1 MYYSLVSTQIPKA
14 GILRDPGIRRVH
26 RTEHWIVVMVLFS
39 SHAVAVKRHQNL
51 LWTKLVYRCDL
62 LKKHILHSF
71 KQQQKKNPPVL
82 LHTLF
87 FSFLFTTA
95 RRTSYKSQGS
105 SLLPVRSEKLV
116 LTRYL
121 NIFKVHTVENFW
133 TNSIRRRCSSTCNGI
148 TIKSTARK
156 LGEMRSDIWSSDK
169 NTINLSKLSGTLTHI
184 STAWDV
190 LTLCIA
196 KDFLKIWTCWEKKI
210 QLVKS
215 IEVHGMKFHH

>member
-1 MYYSLVSTQIPKA
+1 MNKA
-14 GILRDPGIRRVH
+14 GIQVWFI
-26 RTEHWIVVMVLFS
+26 
-39 SHAVAVKRHQNL
+39 
-51 LWTKLVYRCDL
+51 
-62 LKKHILHSF
+62 
-71 KQQQKKNPPVL
+71 KKNIFFTVSNNNKKRIP
-82 LHTLF
+82 LF
-87 FSFLFTTA
+87 CCIHCFFLFLFTTA

-133 TNSIRRRCSSTCNGI
+133 TNSIRRCCSSTCNGI

-156 LGEMRSDIWSSDK
+156 LGKMRSDIWSSDK

-196 KDFLKIWTCWEKKI
+196 KDFLKIWTCWEKEI